1 MRRALLLGGTLAAMF
16 GAAPLMAAAA
26 DDSTAAVN
34 AGATQIADTAMNAN
48 GEVDAGKLVGKEVY
62 DGNGDKVGEIDSVM
76 VDPKGKVTAV
86 VIDVSGWLESEKLV
100 SVPWS
105 DLKTDADGKI
115 MSSLTKDSAK
125 AATAYTYKDKSMRGQ
140 VLTESGEPYAA
151 ANNAPAG
158 TTEPATDSTAAATA
172 PAATSATDTTATDNA
187 TADTSQPAADSA
199 AAATAPAAATDT
211 TATDNAVAD
220 TAASKTDN
228 ALMNAD
234 GSMNASKLIGLDVQ
248 SPEDKKV
255 GDIGEVVLDKEGKAQ
270 GVVVDVGGFL
280 GIATHPVLLDWKDVT
295 IANQDG
301 KATATVSLT
310 KDKLEQLPAY
320 ESSSK

>member
-1 MRRALLLGGTLAAMF
+1 MKQALLLGGALAAMLS
-16 GAAPLMAAAA
+16 AAPLMAAA
-26 DDSTAAVN
+26 DQSNPVN
-34 AGATQIADTAMNAN
+34 AGATQVADTAMNAN

-62 DGNGDKVGEIDSVM
+62 DGSGDKVGEIDSVM
-76 VDPKGKVTAV
+76 VDPKGKVTSV

-115 MSSLTKDSAK
+115 MSSLTKENAK

-151 ANNAPAG
+151 NNAPAD
-158 TTEPATDSTAAATA
+158 TTQPAAGSTAAT
-172 PAATSATDTTATDNA
+172 
-187 TADTSQPAADSA
+187 
-199 AAATAPAAATDT
+199 TAPAAAGTDT
-211 TATDNAVAD
+211 ADN
-220 TAASKTDN
+220 KTDS

-234 GSMNASKLIGLDVQ
+234 GSMNASKLIGLDVK

-255 GDIGEVVLDKEGKAQ
+255 GDIGEVVLDKDGKAE

-310 KDKLEQLPAY
+310 KDKLEQMPAY